1 MTDNCP
7 RLFNWLCQ
15 NWKPC
20 LSLNFQPNCPSLYA
34 QNSRKSSSQL
44 PAEPSLLFTSIPW
57 SLCMCKLPTNVAS
70 LEFKYELCLSLVHI
84 VATESCSF
92 TIWNVQMHTTTRSGM
107 QSGPC
112 QRVYVSQPPKW
123 WDCSHGWFGLGSSVC
138 LRNVIRYSCPTWI
151 AVSIDDDPQLLWPK
165 SCLQAADLISLEGP
179 AFEIPM
185 RYPVISYGVEKTLC

>member
-44 PAEPSLLFTSIPW
+44 PAEPNLLFTSILW

-70 LEFKYELCLSLVHI
+70 VEFKYELCLSLFHI

-92 TIWNVQMHTTTRSGM
+92 AIWNVQMHTTTRSGM

-138 LRNVIRYSCPTWI
+138 LQNVIRYSCPTWI
-151 AVSIDDDPQLLWPK
+151 AVSHNYYDLNHACRLQIWYLLKVQHLWYQWDILLYHVVLRK
-165 SCLQAADLISLEGP
+165 HYVRG
-179 AFEIPM
+179 
-185 RYPVISYGVEKTLC
+185 